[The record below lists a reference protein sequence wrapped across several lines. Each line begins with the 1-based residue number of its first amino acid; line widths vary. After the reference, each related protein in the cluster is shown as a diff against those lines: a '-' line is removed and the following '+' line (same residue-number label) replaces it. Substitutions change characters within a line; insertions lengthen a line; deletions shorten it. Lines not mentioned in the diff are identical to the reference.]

1 MGLNRDVMVAKVR
14 RPSPIGLSARAA
26 AARRAARS
34 TAYRAEHDRVADY
47 AAIAKLVIHRR
58 AVLGITQRDLARR
71 IGTKESAISRLES
84 GRHATNVGTLRRVFE
99 ALGSHLIVGYEAPRS
114 GRTAPQR
121 ELVAV

>member
-1 MGLNRDVMVAKVR
+1 MK
-14 RPSPIGLSARAA
+14 RPSPIGSSARAA
-26 AARRAARS
+26 AARRAGRNA
-34 TAYRAEHDRVADY
+34 AYRAERDGVADY

-58 AVLGITQRDLARR
+58 AALGITQRDLARR

-99 ALGSHLIVGYEAPRS
+99 ALESHLVVGYETRGSARRVPR
-114 GRTAPQR
+114 R